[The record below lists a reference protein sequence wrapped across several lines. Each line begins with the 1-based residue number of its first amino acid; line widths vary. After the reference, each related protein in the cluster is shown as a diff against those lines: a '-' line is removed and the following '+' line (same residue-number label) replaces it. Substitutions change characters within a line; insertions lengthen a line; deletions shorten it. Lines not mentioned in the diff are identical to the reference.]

1 MHTWSLWLLFAVW
14 HFAISHM
21 AHVAHGAGP
30 VIPEGVEA
38 NETEKSEMSGHD
50 QLSAEL
56 TYVLRLIKSAM

>member
-1 MHTWSLWLLFAVW
+1 
-14 HFAISHM
+14 M

-50 QLSAEL
+50 QLSAYL
-56 TYVLRLIKSAM
+56 KYVLLRMKSAM